1 MATAIAVANSGAT
14 EEAEAVEEVMIQVRV
29 RATARRTLKRNPHF
43 DPELHLFNYISIL
56 WLKALKLE
64 LYIN

>member
-1 MATAIAVANSGAT
+1 LGIAYYLYLHTDIVRVGATAHH
-14 EEAEAVEEVMIQVRV
+14 
-29 RATARRTLKRNPHF
+29 TLKQNPHF

-56 WLKALKLE
+56 WVKALKLE